1 MTEIKLADRVNRVI
15 TSPSALAS
23 QRAREL
29 KAEGVDMIAL
39 SSGEPDFQPPP
50 HVIEAAHTAM
60 LAGQTKYTTMSGT
73 PALKA
78 AIIEKFERE
87 NGLIY
92 APDEIMVSAG
102 AKQVIFNAIMAT
114 VEKGDEVIIPAP
126 FWIAYEQIVRM
137 AGGTPVIVA
146 CDEAAAFKLTAEQL
160 ADAIA
165 PKTRW
170 LMLNSPS
177 NPSGAVYTERE
188 LAALA
193 TVLERAPHVW
203 VLTDDI
209 YEHIVF
215 DGRTA
220 ASIAA
225 VSPDLKAR
233 TLTVNGVS
241 KTYAMT
247 GFRIGF
253 GGGPQ
258 ALMNAMLKVQSQST
272 SGASSVSQAA
282 AVAALTGPQ
291 DVLAERCK
299 AFEERRDLVV
309 SMLNQTTGVNC
320 RRPEGAFYVF
330 PSCAGLI
337 GKQTPDG
344 KLIETDQD
352 FVMYLM
358 DTFNITTVQGSAYG
372 LSPHFRLSIAASMD
386 DLRRGCERIQEAAAS
401 LK

>member
-1 MTEIKLADRVNRVI
+1 MTDIKLADRVNRVI

-160 ADAIA
+160 ADAIT

-309 SMLNQTTGVNC
+309 SMLNQTTGVTC

>member
-160 ADAIA
+160 ADAIT

-309 SMLNQTTGVNC
+309 SMLNQTTGVTC

>member
-160 ADAIA
+160 ADAIT

-372 LSPHFRLSIAASMD
+372 LSPHFRLSIAASID

>member
-160 ADAIA
+160 ADAIT

>member
-160 ADAIA
+160 ADAIT

-220 ASIAA
+220 ATIAA

>member
-137 AGGTPVIVA
+137 AGGTPGIVA

-160 ADAIA
+160 ADAIT